1 MNLLQIYE
9 KFMINQNKKTNFMI
23 DEKEIGNYITEY
35 KIEQAGGE
43 EPKITITCRSEDLKC
58 LFENLNN
65 IEVKVINDNK

>member
-1 MNLLQIYE
+1 
-9 KFMINQNKKTNFMI
+9 MIKINSKNKKTNFMI